1 MAKPRIH
8 EIAHQL
14 GVPPKTLLAFMKK
27 HGEFFKSASSSVE
40 PPVARRVRRLWEAEG
55 RSFNPFAM
63 PNAAPKGPVPDAVR
77 NDRATSS
84 GPQPPH
90 ESLVPVPQLRGLSQ
104 RLWLPELM
112 PETIDELLHL
122 LHGFALKRRG
132 ISLLAAAAQTREFL
146 FVGPGNG
153 AAIQGAAT
161 HSLESVTP
169 GGIAYLADSEQLLFW
184 SGELCGVASWKHLC
198 SGAADA
204 RLRPVAG
211 PNNPASFLRAL
222 SALRAKSAPR
232 SDLAGHSDRH
242 VFSGAEISDKRGPA
256 TVLSFRAL
264 TPPLEHDPNRAS
276 REIHRKNPDHRWN
289 VSGHYRQQWYP
300 SSQSHEQIWIKPHV
314 SGPKQAPLVTVDR
327 VQVFR
332 GASQPGQE
340 S

>member
-14 GVPPKTLLAFMKK
+14 GVPPKTLLAFMRK

-63 PNAAPKGPVPDAVR
+63 PSAAPRGPVPDAVR
-77 NDRATSS
+77 KDRATGSGSQPTAESS
-84 GPQPPH
+84 
-90 ESLVPVPQLRGLSQ
+90 VPVPQLRGLSQ

-122 LHGFALKRRG
+122 LHGFALKRPG
-132 ISLLAAAAQTREFL
+132 ISLLAAAARTREFL
-146 FVGPGNG
+146 FVGSGNG
-153 AAIQGAAT
+153 AAIQRAAT

-169 GGIAYLADSEQLLFW
+169 GGIAYLAESEQLLFW
-184 SGELCGVASWKHLC
+184 HGELCGVATWKHLC

-204 RLRPVAG
+204 RLRPLAG
-211 PNNPASFLRAL
+211 PSNPASFLRAL
-222 SALRAKSAPR
+222 SALRVSAAPR
-232 SDLAGHSDRH
+232 SELADHSDRH
-242 VFSGAEISDKRGPA
+242 TSSGAEISDKRVPT

-264 TPPLEHDPNRAS
+264 TPPREHDPDRAP
-276 REIHRKNPDHRWN
+276 REVHRKHPGHRWN
-289 VSGHYRQQWYP
+289 VSGHFRQQWYP

-332 GASQPGQE
+332 GARQPGQA